1 MRSYVF
7 RSLSLLM
14 LVGILIS
21 LAGVYWFWKN
31 PLPSAI
37 ARPVARWQPELSENV
52 VLDDPAG
59 PLHNKED
66 TFSRPVFS
74 PTRRPFV
81 APVVSTQQVQP
92 EQVVVQAPPQTL
104 TDSSL
109 FQLKGIL
116 LSDSRT
122 AALIVTPENADG
134 KWYSNTDSVMGWK
147 IGKINANSVE
157 LIANGQS
164 RTIQQYVDNS
174 QLPLGTAPPPN

>member
-1 MRSYVF
+1 MF

-14 LVGILIS
+14 LIGS
-21 LAGVYWFWKN
+21 LTLLGGVYWFWKN
-31 PLPSAI
+31 PLPSAVD
-37 ARPVARWQPELSENV
+37 RPVARWQPELSARV
-52 VLDDPAG
+52 AFGDSVD
-59 PLHNKED
+59 PLHNKEN
-66 TFSRPVFS
+66 TFSRPVFA

-81 APVVSTQQVQP
+81 ATVVNVQQVQT
-92 EQVVVQAPPQTL
+92 EQIAVQPPSPSQTL

-116 LSDSRT
+116 LSASRT
-122 AALIVTPENADG
+122 AALIVTPENTDG
-134 KWYSNTDSVMGWK
+134 KWYSDADDVMGWK

-174 QLPLGTAPPPN
+174 QLPLGTDTSPN